1 MKNLIFTQVISLIII
16 GIFFLTSCDFS
27 EKMSDKNGCQ
37 LTKTEVYKDS
47 DKFPVLRYKFSVGNE
62 YIFEEK
68 YELAKNITQLF
79 VTKQNPDKSWR
90 IIVCETGEYG
100 VTNMEEKVSLSHFD
114 IFSDG
119 RTKSEFTE
127 IELSIIRKYFPVLPK
142 DNSSAE
148 QGWNLDFPIHGY
160 HYKYKYLKTSSN
172 KLVIEGHCSRPCLE
186 PDTKY
191 FEVSQLPII
200 FEDHQSTNNI
210 VTHNLPWITKL
221 NEEYEADF
229 ATNDYSKFNA
239 QLQLTLYSDVR
250 KKLLSEADERK
261 SRVSTLQHP
270 VILKAIKNDPND
282 NNYKAI
288 LLTQQ
293 TYYTELTKKVPLN
306 WQAEDFNGLIYNI
319 SDFKGKII
327 LLDFWYSTCGPC
339 LAIMPQLKALAKE
352 FKNYPFVII
361 GMNIDKNKK
370 DALRIMKELDIN
382 CLTLKAVG
390 IFQRYEIRGFPSL
403 ILIDQLGRIRYKGGG
418 SSPHLY
424 KMLSA
429 KIRYLLKNEYYLD
442 LSKENNPK

>member
-1 MKNLIFTQVISLIII
+1 
-16 GIFFLTSCDFS
+16 
-27 EKMSDKNGCQ
+27 
-37 LTKTEVYKDS
+37 
-47 DKFPVLRYKFSVGNE
+47 
-62 YIFEEK
+62 
-68 YELAKNITQLF
+68 
-79 VTKQNPDKSWR
+79 
-90 IIVCETGEYG
+90 
-100 VTNMEEKVSLSHFD
+100 MEP
-114 IFSDG
+114 G
-119 RTKSEFTE
+119 
-127 IELSIIRKYFPVLPK
+127 
-142 DNSSAE
+142 
-148 QGWNLDFPIHGY
+148 
-160 HYKYKYLKTSSN
+160 
-172 KLVIEGHCSRPCLE
+172 
-186 PDTKY
+186 TKY

-210 VTHNLPWITKL
+210 VTHNLAWITKL
-221 NEEYEADF
+221 NEEFEAGF
-229 ATNDYSKFNA
+229 ATNDYSKYNA

-293 TYYTELTKKVPLN
+293 TYYAELTKKVPLN
-306 WQAEDFNGLIYNI
+306 WQAEDFNGLTYNI

-327 LLDFWYSTCGPC
+327 LLDFWYSACGPC

-361 GMNIDKNKK
+361 GMNVEKNEK

-382 CLTLKAVG
+382 YLTLKGVM
-390 IFQRYEIRGFPSL
+390 IYQRYEVRGFPGL
-403 ILIDQLGRIRYKGGG
+403 VLIDQLGKIRYKGGG

-429 KIRYLLKNEYYLD
+429 KIRYLLENEYYLD
-442 LSKENNPK
+442 LPKENNLL